1 MSTNEEYIK
10 YKIEKADESYQAA
23 LLLYENGFA
32 SDAISKAYYA
42 AFYAVSALLIKKELN
57 PKTHSGAKSLFH
69 KEFVF
74 TGIVSKQFAN
84 TYDFLL
90 AKRFEADYENFANID
105 VEAIPSN
112 LSDVKI
118 FIEFVKE
125 TLAK

>member
-84 TYDFLL
+84 TYDFYWLKDL
-90 AKRFEADYENFANID
+90 KQIM
-105 VEAIPSN
+105 
-112 LSDVKI
+112 K
-118 FIEFVKE
+118 
-125 TLAK
+125 TLQTLM